1 MKGLLKELVVA
12 ALIAFLIMQFIKP
25 TIVKES
31 SMQPTLFE
39 NNYIFLSKQSYKFAD
54 PKRGDIIVFHTN
66 LTTQKGEEKLLI
78 KRIIGL
84 PGDEISIMDGNVFI
98 NGEKQEE
105 DYILEGFT
113 SGYLEDFVVPEGEIF
128 VMGDNRGVSLDSR
141 AEEIGTIDI
150 DKIVGKAFFRLY
162 PFGDI
167 GLLD

>member
-1 MKGLLKELVVA
+1 MKGFLKELIVA

-39 NNYIFLSKQSYKFAD
+39 NNYIFLSKQAYNFGD
-54 PKRGDIIVFHTN
+54 PKRGDIVVFHTN

-84 PGDEISIMDGNVFI
+84 PGDKISIIEGDVYI
-98 NGEKQEE
+98 NEEKQNE
-105 DYILEGFT
+105 DYTMDGFT
-113 SGYLEDFVVPEGEIF
+113 SGYLEDFVVPDNKVF
-128 VMGDNRGVSLDSR
+128 AMGDNRAVSLDSR
-141 AEEIGTIDI
+141 SPEIGCIDI
-150 DKIVGKAFFRLY
+150 DKIIGKAFFRLY

>member
-1 MKGLLKELVVA
+1 MKGFIKELIVA
-12 ALIAFLIMQFIKP
+12 ALIAFLIMQFVKP

-39 NNYIFLSKQSYKFAD
+39 NNYIFLSKQSYSFGD

-84 PGDEISIMDGNVFI
+84 PGDKISIMEGEVFI
-98 NGEKQEE
+98 NDEKQDEE
-105 DYILEGFT
+105 YILDGFT
-113 SGYLEDFVVPEGEIF
+113 SGYIENFVVPENKVF
-128 VMGDNRGVSLDSR
+128 VMGDNRAVSLDSR
-141 AEEIGTIDI
+141 AEEIGCIDI

-167 GLLD
+167 GLLE

>member
-39 NNYIFLSKQSYKFAD
+39 NNYIFLSKQSYKFED

-84 PGDEISIMDGNVFI
+84 PGDKISILKGDVYINDVKQDEPYIMD
-98 NGEKQEE
+98 
-105 DYILEGFT
+105 GFT
-113 SGYLEDFVVPEGEIF
+113 SGYLENFVVPDHKIF
-128 VMGDNRGVSLDSR
+128 VMGDNRAVSLDSR
-141 AEEIGTIDI
+141 AEEIGCIDI

-162 PFGDI
+162 PFEDI
-167 GLLD
+167 GLLK

>member
-1 MKGLLKELVVA
+1 MKGFIKELIVA
-12 ALIAFLIMQFIKP
+12 ALIAFLIMQFVKP

-39 NNYIFLSKQSYKFAD
+39 NNYIFLSKQAYNFGD

-84 PGDEISIMDGNVFI
+84 PGDKISIMEGEVFI
-98 NGEKQEE
+98 NGEKQNE
-105 DYILEGFT
+105 DYILDGFT
-113 SGYLEDFVVPEGEIF
+113 SGYLENFIVPENKVF
-128 VMGDNRGVSLDSR
+128 VMGDNRAVSLDSR
-141 AEEIGTIDI
+141 AEEIGCIDI

-167 GLLD
+167 GLLE

>member
-1 MKGLLKELVVA
+1 MKGFIKELIVA
-12 ALIAFLIMQFIKP
+12 ALIAFLIMQFVKP

-39 NNYIFLSKQSYKFAD
+39 NNYIFLSKQSYNFGD

-84 PGDEISIMDGNVFI
+84 PGDNISIVEGEVSI
-98 NGEKQEE
+98 NDEKQNEE
-105 DYILEGFT
+105 YILDGFT
-113 SGYLEDFVVPEGEIF
+113 SGYLENFVVPENKVF
-128 VMGDNRGVSLDSR
+128 VMGDNRAVSLDSR
-141 AEEIGTIDI
+141 AEEIGCIDI

-167 GLLD
+167 GLLE